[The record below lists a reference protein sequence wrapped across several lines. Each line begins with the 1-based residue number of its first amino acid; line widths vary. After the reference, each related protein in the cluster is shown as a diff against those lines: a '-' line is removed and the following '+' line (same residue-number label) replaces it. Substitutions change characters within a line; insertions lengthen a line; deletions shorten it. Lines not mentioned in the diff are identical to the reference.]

1 MAFYGTSAALAVSL
15 LVHVRA
21 AWDEPDRGPLNN
33 PAAASAVGPAPSVA
47 GGASPGAAVDAG
59 GSDGAGCCA
68 ALASCRKSSWDIAFK
83 AMREDARE
91 RSEQYGRDGG
101 APVEEDF
108 DARRRALCGLSEDFL
123 RHVWNAD
130 RDNLMGLIQ
139 EFGTQ
144 AWSENWA
151 DFKSESLGEM
161 LELSDS
167 QKQAVQSGY
176 DSLWR
181 QHGPRLQKLLAAKNT
196 DHQALLRAAQ
206 AYFKA
211 EDQLVSGVLGTG
223 AQEQYADSEIQI
235 RTLVLGIL
243 GTFADKPWSDSL
255 AW

>member
-1 MAFYGTSAALAVSL
+1 
-15 LVHVRA
+15 
-21 AWDEPDRGPLNN
+21 
-33 PAAASAVGPAPSVA
+33 
-47 GGASPGAAVDAG
+47 
-59 GSDGAGCCA
+59 
-68 ALASCRKSSWDIAFK
+68 
-83 AMREDARE
+83 MREDARE

-101 APVEEDF
+101 VPVEEDF

-130 RDNLMGLIQ
+130 RDHLMGLIQ

-167 QKQAVQSGY
+167 QQQAVQSGY

-196 DHQALLRAAQ
+196 DHEALLRAAQ
-206 AYFKA
+206 EYFKA
-211 EDQLVSGVLGTG
+211 EDQLISGVLGTG
-223 AQEQYADSEIQI
+223 AQAQYADSEIQI

-243 GTFADKPWSDSL
+243 GTFADKPWSESL
-255 AW
+255 TW